1 MPMDKYKSFFEIV
14 KILTKLDLTKLR
26 AIEKEIRVLGKIKS
40 KVTRKRRKGTK
51 KGAVRR
57 TARRAYEPT
66 AKQKRARKLFAMRA
80 KRGDFR

>member
-26 AIEKEIRVLGKIKS
+26 AIEKEIRVLSKIKS
-40 KVTRKRRKGTK
+40 KVTRKKTKRKTK
-51 KGAVRR
+51 SRK
-57 TARRAYEPT
+57 RAT
-66 AKQKRARKLFAMRA
+66 AKQLKARKLFAMRV

>member
-26 AIEKEIRVLGKIKS
+26 AIEKEIRVLSKIKS
-40 KVTRKRRKGTK
+40 KVTRKKTKRKTK
-51 KGAVRR
+51 SRQR
-57 TARRAYEPT
+57 PS
-66 AKQKRARKLFAMRA
+66 AKQLKARELFAKRA

>member
-26 AIEKEIRVLGKIKS
+26 AIEKEIRVLSKIKS
-40 KVTRKRRKGTK
+40 KVTRKKTKRKTK
-51 KGAVRR
+51 SRQR
-57 TARRAYEPT
+57 PS
-66 AKQKRARKLFAMRA
+66 AKQLKARKLFAMRA